1 MCIVLSL
8 ALPILGHHLL
18 QVLQHLNALQPLQP
32 GQQDKGNDGG
42 GDDSEDPKLRRDG
55 HVVVV
60 GADR

>member
-8 ALPILGHHLL
+8 ALPTLGHHLFH
-18 QVLQHLNALQPLQP
+18 VLQHLNTLQPQQP

-42 GDDSEDPKLRRDG
+42 GDDLEDSKLRRDG